1 MYIHYMYPLVVIYVK
16 EVFVYCILIIN
27 IYLFTFITDK
37 LKPQLHTHI
46 HTHIYQAFVLSSAL
60 RGLTGHGDSWA
71 APLS

>member
-37 LKPQLHTHI
+37 LKPQLHTHLSGLC
-46 HTHIYQAFVLSSAL
+46 VELSSEGVNRTWRQL
-60 RGLTGHGDSWA
+60 GRTPQLI
-71 APLS
+71 